1 MQLTVFSTDDR
12 KSGFRLQYMEIFNW
26 GTFDEHVW
34 KINPGGE
41 TSLLTGANGSGKTT
55 FVDALLTLI
64 VPEKKYRFYNQSS
77 GSEKKGDRT
86 EETYIMGG
94 YGTVATENGQGTKTL
109 YLRESRETAYSVLL
123 AHFANEAEQ
132 YVTLF
137 QVRYF
142 SGNEMKR
149 VFAIAHKPLHIEDD
163 FKPFDFNGNWRKRI
177 DTQHNKGSR
186 KMVEWFD
193 SASRYAHRMVDVLGM
208 QSIQALGL
216 FNQTVGIKVLG
227 ELNGFIRTHMLEPRN
242 MEEQFQELKK
252 HLGTLLDAQRNIE
265 KVEEQIRLLKPLQKS
280 FQVYKDQSD
289 ELVRAKEE
297 IEIARLWNIYTKY
310 NLLDAGIAA
319 GKKEIRALQEKLTDA
334 RKSINDM
341 LEEERQL
348 QNQLDSNK
356 AGQRL
361 LQLEKD
367 LEAQEN
373 QLRQTELMLE
383 KFNDF
388 SKELG
393 IDETPVDEAAFQRI
407 VKEAERISRKLQ
419 TEIRNN
425 DEDRWDAKD
434 RLKRAEQEKNR
445 IQEEFNMLQQSK
457 HNIPG
462 YLVTLRKDLCSAL
475 KLDTAELPFAGELM
489 QVRSEDLEWQPAL
502 EKLLRGLATRML
514 VPHKHY
520 RKVSKYVNQTNLRAK
535 LIYEH
540 VQDVAVPGHPEEG
553 SIFHLLEFHPEHPLS
568 NWVAQHIIMHMDYYC
583 ANNEKELERFDKAI
597 TVYGLIKNRSRH
609 EKDDR
614 PQKNDASNYVMGWN
628 NERKREALQNRR
640 LQLLSEIEKAGE
652 SEQRSEAKNKK
663 LQRQVSAA
671 GQITEQSRFELLNV
685 SAIQRT
691 IKKTQDQIGSLK
703 ESSDQLKVLTRQVDE
718 LLKKRNA
725 IEAERD
731 SLVGKI
737 SVDQTR
743 IDEMDKEQTALEPV
757 LNQLTTEDKEK
768 LLQFQQKYSNE
779 LAEISLQNIQVQFL
793 HLKDQIETRSHKIEE
808 MVNKEGSFLERS
820 ITRIKNPP
828 MEILQRFTDWA
839 ADVQPFSGERE
850 FAGEYIEWLDKLET
864 DNLPR
869 YKKDF
874 ERYLHDTMVYK
885 MGELNEELS
894 NWEQTIR
901 QSVDVLN
908 KSLSGINFNRLPDTY
923 IQLGIRSVADS
934 TVKEFRNMLLEAL
947 PQAVNWQQS
956 SFDDKA
962 EHFRN
967 KVQPLINVLDEGESY
982 RARVLDVRNWF
993 EFWADERFRNTD
1005 ELKKTYRQMGQLSG
1019 GEKAQLTYTILCS
1032 AIAYQFGITR
1042 EGKNARS
1049 LRFIAVDESFSN
1061 QDEEKATYLME
1072 LCKQLHLQLLVVTPS
1087 DKIQIVEDFI
1097 AHVHLVQ
1104 RVNSRNS
1111 ILFNMTKMELKE
1123 KQRKAAK
1130 NEKGKSIS

>member
-12 KSGFRLQYMEIFNW
+12 KSGFRLQYLEIFNW

-86 EETYIMGG
+86 EETYLMGG
-94 YGTVATENGQGTKTL
+94 YGTVGTDNGQGTKTL

-193 SASRYAHRMVDVLGM
+193 SASRYAQRMVDVLGM

-227 ELNGFIRTHMLEPRN
+227 ELNSFIRTHMLEPRN

-280 FQVYKDQSD
+280 FQVYKDQAVALD
-289 ELVRAKEE
+289 QAKQELDTAK
-297 IEIARLWNIYTKY
+297 LWNVYTKY
-310 NLLDAGIAA
+310 NLLDSAIAQ
-319 GKKEIRALQEKLTDA
+319 GKKEVKQLQEKLQLV
-334 RKSINDM
+334 KQEISGFM
-341 LEEERQL
+341 EEERQL

-367 LEAQEN
+367 IESQQQQLEQAEQALAQ
-373 QLRQTELMLE
+373 
-383 KFNDF
+383 F
-388 SKELG
+388 SEWCKD
-393 IDETPVDEAAFQRI
+393 INITDQPVDEASYQRI
-407 VKEAERISRKLQ
+407 LKEAERNGRKIE

-425 DEDRWDAKD
+425 DEERWEAKD
-434 RLKRAEQEKNR
+434 RLKNADRERVR
-445 IQEEFNMLQQSK
+445 IEEEFNMLQQSR

-462 YLVTLRKDLCSAL
+462 YLVQVRKDLCAAL

-489 QVRSEDLEWQPAL
+489 QVRADAQEWQPVL
-502 EKLLRGLATRML
+502 EKLMRSFAIRML

-520 RKVSKYVNQTNLRAK
+520 KKVSKYVNQTNLRAR
-535 LIYEH
+535 LVYEH
-540 VQDVAVPGHPEEG
+540 VQEIAVPKHPEDG
-553 SIFHLLEFHPEHPLS
+553 SIFHLLEFHPDHPLS
-568 NWVAQHIIMHMDYYC
+568 TWVQQQVIVYMDYYC
-583 ANNEKELERFDKAI
+583 ANNEKELERYDKAV
-597 TVYGLIKNRSRH
+597 TVYGLIKNRARH

-614 PQKNDASNYVMGWN
+614 ASSNDPGSYVMGWN
-628 NERKREALQNRR
+628 NERKREALQTRR
-640 LQLLSEIEKAGE
+640 LQLLSELEKAGE
-652 SEQRSEAKNKK
+652 IEQRSDARNKR
-663 LQRQVSAA
+663 LQKQAYAVL
-671 GQITEQSRFELLNV
+671 QLKEHPRFDILNTA
-685 SAIQRT
+685 AIQRA
-691 IKKTQDQIGSLK
+691 IKKTEDQIASLK
-703 ESSDQLKVLTRQVDE
+703 DSSDQLKELTKQVE
-718 LLKKRNA
+718 ALVKKRNKN
-725 IEAERD
+725 EVQRD
-731 SLVGKI
+731 EWVGQI
-737 SVDQTR
+737 RVDETR
-743 IDEMDKEQTALEPV
+743 LQEMDAQQQQLEPL
-757 LNQLTTEDKEK
+757 LNQLTADDKEL
-768 LLQFQQKYSNE
+768 LLQFQQKHSNL
-779 LAEISLQNIQVQFL
+779 LADITLVNINDQYQL
-793 HLKDQIETRSHKIEE
+793 LKEQTEKRTHQLEE
-808 MVNKEGSFLERS
+808 AVNKEGRELDRA
-820 ITRIKNPP
+820 IHKIKNPP
-828 MEILQRFTDWA
+828 MEILQRFTDWV
-839 ADVQPFSGERE
+839 ADVQPLANDRE
-850 FAGEYIEWLDKLET
+850 FANEYLEWLDKLES

-885 MGELNEELS
+885 MGELNEELD
-894 NWEQTIR
+894 NWEQKIR
-901 QSVDVLN
+901 HSIQTLNQSL
-908 KSLSGINFNRLPDTY
+908 GAINFNRLPDTY
-923 IQLGIRSVADS
+923 IQLGIKSVSDA
-934 TVKEFRNMLLEAL
+934 TIKEFRSMLLAAL
-947 PQAVNWQQS
+947 PQGVNWQQS
-956 SFDDKA
+956 SFEDKA
-962 EHFRN
+962 THFR
-967 KVQPLINVLDEGESY
+967 KQVQPLINNLDESDAY
-982 RARVLDVRNWF
+982 RSRVLDVRNWF
-993 EFWADERFRNTD
+993 EFWADEKYRNTD

-1104 RVNSRNS
+1104 RVNNRQS
-1111 ILFNMTKMELKE
+1111 ILFNMTKKELKE
-1123 KQRKAAK
+1123 KQEKKKKAK
-1130 NEKGKSIS
+1130 V